1 MLQDIPHGSSKGRII
16 IVEDDLP
23 LLKSAVKYLT
33 LDGYE
38 VTGAGTAHE
47 FYKQIYS
54 EHYDVA
60 ILDVG
65 LPDQNGLVLS
75 EYVRKNTNMRI
86 IMLTAHVTLDDQL
99 AGHRAGADIYLVK
112 PVDFRRLSAS
122 IATLLSRLAD
132 TPVPPPPAAET
143 RSPQPSERWK
153 LHSTQW
159 TLQTPEGDRI
169 KLTPKELDLMVR
181 LASVPSAVVTRQEL
195 LNKLGYFDT
204 ESGNHSLQ
212 ALINRLREKIKAHA
226 ITSPIQTAHA
236 VGYAFMADITTE

>member
-1 MLQDIPHGSSKGRII
+1 MAQDTLQSRSKSRII

-38 VTGAGTAHE
+38 VTGVGTAHE

-54 EHYDVA
+54 EPYDVA
-60 ILDVG
+60 ILDIG
-65 LPDQNGLVLS
+65 LPDQNGLVLA

-86 IMLTAHVTLDDQL
+86 IMLTALVTLDDQL

-112 PVDFRRLSAS
+112 PIDFRRLSAS

-132 TPVPPPPAAET
+132 TPVTSPAATET
-143 RSPQPSERWK
+143 HSPEPSERWRLFSK
-153 LHSTQW
+153 QW
-159 TLQTPEGDRI
+159 TLETPGGARI
-169 KLTPKELDLMVR
+169 KLTPKELDLMVQM
-181 LASVPSAVVTRQEL
+181 ATIPTAVVTRQDL

-212 ALINRLREKIKAHA
+212 ALINRLREKIKAHT

-236 VGYAFMADITTE
+236 IGYIFSADITIE